1 MRVHRIKKIF
11 KRMFITLC
19 WFLFQVYFHLSLCL
33 VVNVLMVLA
42 ISKMPHLK

>member
-19 WFLFQVYFHLSLCL
+19 WFLFQVYFNLILWL
-33 VVNVLMVLA
+33 TVNVLMVSMVA
-42 ISKMPHLK
+42 HEGQS